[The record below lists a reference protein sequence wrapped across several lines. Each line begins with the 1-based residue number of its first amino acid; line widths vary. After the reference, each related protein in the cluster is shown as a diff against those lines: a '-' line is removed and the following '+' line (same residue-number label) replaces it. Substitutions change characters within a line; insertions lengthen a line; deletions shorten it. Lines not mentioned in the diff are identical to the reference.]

1 MIDQIDLWQMID
13 QFDLFVG
20 YYTACSFRGFL
31 PNVSSICAPPA
42 SLSVIIFFVQELSL
56 WNSITYSFG
65 LVAFSIFLRNRLKDF
80 FSFIFVDLKNGNP
93 KSCK

>member
-1 MIDQIDLWQMID
+1 MID

-20 YYTACSFRGFL
+20 FYTACSFKGFL

-42 SLSVIIFFVQELSL
+42 SLSAIIFLFKSL
-56 WNSITYSFG
+56 AYKTP
-65 LVAFSIFLRNRLKDF
+65 LLTALAFLRSLILKKQVKRF
-80 FSFIFVDLKNGNP
+80 FSFIFVNLRNVNP